1 MNTKEINIF
10 EKDVSKY
17 PQMSI
22 LVASLHNPAFYFW
35 LKILKMT
42 DIELRYFPVHGF
54 RGLMTRMV
62 MDLSEIKYSEKIV
75 QIRDW
80 PVEKPSKF
88 GCMKQGSKAIKI

>member
-1 MNTKEINIF
+1 
-10 EKDVSKY
+10 
-17 PQMSI
+17 
-22 LVASLHNPAFYFW
+22 
-35 LKILKMT
+35 MT

-62 MDLSEIKYSEKIV
+62 LDLSEIKYSEKIV

-88 GCMKQGSKAIKI
+88 ECMKQGRKQQKFRFIDGIFTRA

>member
-1 MNTKEINIF
+1 
-10 EKDVSKY
+10 
-17 PQMSI
+17 
-22 LVASLHNPAFYFW
+22 
-35 LKILKMT
+35 MT

-62 MDLSEIKYSEKIV
+62 MDLGEIKYSEKIV

-88 GCMKQGSKAIKI
+88 GGKEQELEAINV